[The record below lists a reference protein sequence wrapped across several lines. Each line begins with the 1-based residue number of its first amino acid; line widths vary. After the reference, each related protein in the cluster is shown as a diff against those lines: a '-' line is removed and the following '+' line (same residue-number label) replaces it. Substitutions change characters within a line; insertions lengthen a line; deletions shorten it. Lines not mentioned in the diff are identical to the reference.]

1 MKTNEENKE
10 NTTKQSSTIP
20 QNLPKKKYS
29 PFIKSLK
36 KLEFLAN
43 LKLTKKYNCTKKSYE
58 KSIICNLL
66 SNANCHLVAV
76 FKEKMLSD
84 YIDEFLR
91 REYLLTES
99 RERIP
104 KFSVYYKNYLLF
116 FCKPTFNNFCI
127 NDIITDYGEK
137 KAEIYYKNNYQGGK
151 SQNEED
157 NGFEESDSE
166 DESEKDS
173 QYDPKKNT
181 KLFDSSIKQSIDDVT
196 IMTTINNSK
205 YSTINLNLDNEK
217 VEVFSENK
225 CEVSNDT
232 TVRDLM
238 DVVKNGKNIIVNQN
252 KNEKNK
258 NLNLKKNK
266 ESFKDNK
273 ENNKETIKD
282 NKENNQETMNN
293 FDGAKKND
301 DNKSKKSGSKGKK
314 RKKINNARNIIEFK
328 KAMLSKGIHAYRN
341 SNKSIKKYLDKNT
354 NNMDINKKILES
366 NKLTIDKLN
375 KLLKKTSTNFN
386 NNYNKSRNKNYY
398 KSLNFYGNGFF
409 NTGIISTDSNNFINT
424 SNNITNK
431 FNIYSHKNLKF
442 THTQDGL
449 TNKKS
454 KKKIYNN
461 FSANLK
467 NYSIS
472 KEKEHERNISSH
484 TNLINNSN
492 NNYNNNQ
499 CSIKNSFGSIIGNNI
514 NQNKN
519 SRSRNNKGFLYKQN
533 TAGGVG
539 RFSSKGYGHNIYN
552 TTSLHKIYK
561 NNNIIT
567 NMKYPLNNIAY
578 FGNYVFKTL
587 NFMQNVANTHNN
599 HKRNNTNL
607 TKGNEDN
614 KIFGK
619 YSNVSQD
626 NHRSSLKV
634 LTSELGNLKHTKP
647 VIKAQNEKLINV
659 NKKSPE
665 IKCNNNDNHIILGGW
680 HKITKSSNNIKNN
693 VGINSYNN
701 LKKKKNN
708 KNSKFRHQ
716 HYNKI
721 VNNINTN
728 DSSNKNHFTESHGDL
743 TKSPL
748 SLLLEGNSTFSNIN
762 KKNASN
768 SKNQKRAKS
777 NKCVGNN
784 SHHKNK
790 RRHNTNYNININ
802 NQININTNSNSG
814 YNTGAKSLKD
824 YLNNKIKHQEVGVRQ
839 GINYINVGGG
849 FYISGCNA
857 NYNLNLHNLNN
868 MIKNKKLK
876 GKNLNSKL
884 KSGQNNNNDNIIKS
898 YHTKSVSSL
907 TDLANHNKNITSI
920 YKNINK
926 SMPTEQK

>member
-1 MKTNEENKE
+1 MSTNEEKTE
-10 NTTKQSSTIP
+10 NPTIQPNITT
-20 QNLPKKKYS
+20 QNPTKKKLP
-29 PFIKSLK
+29 PFVKSLK
-36 KLEFLAN
+36 KLQFLAN

-58 KSIICNLL
+58 KCIIGNLL
-66 SNANCHLVAV
+66 NNANCHLVAI

-91 REYLLTES
+91 REYFLAES

-127 NDIITDYGEK
+127 NEIINDYGEK

-166 DESEKDS
+166 DDSDRES
-173 QYDPKKNT
+173 QYDPKKNAE
-181 KLFDSSIKQSIDDVT
+181 LFDNSIKQSIDNVT

-205 YSTINLNLDNEK
+205 NSTINLNLDNEK

-232 TVRDLM
+232 TVQDLM
-238 DVVKNGKNIIVNQN
+238 DIVKNGKNIIINQN
-252 KNEKNK
+252 KNDK
-258 NLNLKKNK
+258 NLNLK
-266 ESFKDNK
+266 ENK
-273 ENNKETIKD
+273 ENLKDDNRENIKVNNKDEIKD
-282 NKENNQETMNN
+282 NKENNQDTMSNLDGIKNN
-293 FDGAKKND
+293 EG
-301 DNKSKKSGSKGKK
+301 NKSKKSSSKGANK
-314 RKKINNARNIIEFK
+314 KKINNARNIIEFK
-328 KAMLSKGIHAYRN
+328 KAMLSKGIHAYKN
-341 SNKSIKKYLDKNT
+341 SNKSLKKYFDKNS
-354 NNMDINKKILES
+354 NNMDMNKKILES

-375 KLLKKTSTNFN
+375 KLLKKSNINFN
-386 NNYNKSRNKNYY
+386 NNYNKSRNKYYY
-398 KSLNFYGNGFF
+398 KNLNFYGNGLFS
-409 NTGIISTDSNNFINT
+409 TGIISTDSNNFINT
-424 SNNITNK
+424 SNNINNK
-431 FNIYSHKNLKF
+431 FNIYSQKNLKY

-449 TNKKS
+449 VNKKS

-467 NYSIS
+467 NSSLS
-472 KEKEHERNISSH
+472 KDKDHERNISSH
-484 TNLINNSN
+484 TNLVNNSN
-492 NNYNNNQ
+492 NYNNQ
-499 CSIKNSFGSIIGNNI
+499 CSIKNSFGNISGNNT
-514 NQNKN
+514 NHNKN

-533 TAGGVG
+533 TAGGVSH
-539 RFSSKGYGHNIYN
+539 FNTKGYGPNIYN
-552 TTSLHKIYK
+552 TTSLHKICN
-561 NNNIIT
+561 NNNII

-587 NFMQNVANTHNN
+587 NFMQNIANTHKN
-599 HKRNNTNL
+599 HQRNNNNL
-607 TKGNEDN
+607 IKVSEDNN

-626 NHRSSLKV
+626 NHRSSLKI
-634 LTSELGNLKHTKP
+634 LTADLGHLKYAKP
-647 VIKAQNEKLINV
+647 VIKPQNEKIIKV

-665 IKCNNNDNHIILGGW
+665 MISNNNDNHVILGGW
-680 HKITKSSNNIKNN
+680 HKITKSSNNIKNPII
-693 VGINSYNN
+693 INSYNN
-701 LKKKKNN
+701 IKKKKNS

-716 HYNKI
+716 HYSKI

-743 TKSPL
+743 IKSPL
-748 SLLLEGNSTFSNIN
+748 SLLLEGNSTFSNNNN

-777 NKCVGNN
+777 NKCGGNN

-814 YNTGAKSLKD
+814 YNSGSKNLKD
-824 YLNNKIKHQEVGVRQ
+824 YLNTKIKHQEMGVCNLRQ
-839 GINYINVGGG
+839 GINCINVGGG

-868 MIKNKKLK
+868 LNKK
-876 GKNLNSKL
+876 KNLREETSA
-884 KSGQNNNNDNIIKS
+884 QN
-898 YHTKSVSSL
+898 
-907 TDLANHNKNITSI
+907 
-920 YKNINK
+920 
-926 SMPTEQK
+926 